1 MIKKL
6 LFLLFLIAVTSQSF
20 AQQNI
25 DSLSNL
31 RARFE
36 AFQYR
41 EVIKGAAAML
51 NNKYKYTNSQLTEIY
66 RLVGISEFSLLNDT
80 AAKKSFIEILKI
92 DSSYVLDSAKTS
104 PKIISFFNQIKGEY
118 NHQIIKNKSLGKKND
133 AISTKSS
140 QPLETSANFKPVIIR
155 SLIFPGWGQLYNNNK
170 LKGWILT
177 SLGAI
182 TISSTVYFII
192 DSNNKQKK
200 YLSDVNLSTIQN
212 NYNEYNT
219 SYKFKNISIISFI
232 AVWVYSQID
241 ILFLS
246 QNSSLPLTQ
255 LKTNFMNQFQLSFSL
270 SF

>member
-1 MIKKL
+1 MIKKIL
-6 LFLLFLIAVTSQSF
+6 LLLFLITITSQSF
-20 AQQNI
+20 AQQNL
-25 DSLSNL
+25 DLLSNL

-51 NNKYKYTNSQLTEIY
+51 NHKYNYNNSQLTEIY
-66 RLVGISEFSLLNDT
+66 RLVGISEFSLLDDT
-80 AAKKSFIEILKI
+80 AAKKSFIQILKI
-92 DSSYVLDSAKTS
+92 DSSYALDSAKTS
-104 PKIISFFNQIKGEY
+104 PKIISFFNQIREEY
-118 NHQIIKNKSLGKKND
+118 NHQIVQNKSLGKKLD
-133 AISTKSS
+133 TVYTKNS
-140 QPLETSANFKPVIIR
+140 QSMETSTGIKPVIIR

-182 TISSTVYFII
+182 TISSAVYFII

-200 YLSDVNLSTIQN
+200 YLNDVNLSTIQN

-219 SYKFKNISIISFI
+219 SYKLKNISIISFI

-241 ILFLS
+241 ILFFS
-246 QNSSLPLTQ
+246 QNNSLPLTQ
-255 LKTNFMNQFQLSFSL
+255 LKTNFMNQFQLNFSFS
-270 SF
+270 F